1 MRSRLLSRSSA
12 GSKIGPCLL
21 LAALCAV
28 AIFLTACDGGG
39 AGDDPGDSPPGDG
52 LEAPAAP
59 SGLEAAS
66 MDGAVGLEWE
76 GASGAEAYNVYRDTT
91 SGLDASGS
99 ALETG
104 VSEASFT
111 DEAAEN
117 GTTYFYVVTA
127 LAREDGQTAESAP
140 SSEVE
145 VTPFSDPPDRP

>member
-1 MRSRLLSRSSA
+1 
-12 GSKIGPCLL
+12 
-21 LAALCAV
+21 
-28 AIFLTACDGGG
+28 
-39 AGDDPGDSPPGDG
+39 
-52 LEAPAAP
+52 
-59 SGLEAAS
+59 